1 MTREEAAAE
10 AAEAAF
16 PFENFCHETINF
28 RKHACLYF
36 HATDLR
42 HNGRYDE
49 A

>member
-10 AAEAAF
+10 AEAAF

-42 HNGRYDE
+42 QNALYDG